1 LPLRRVLA
9 PEERSKI
16 VVDEDPSPA
25 RFRRRDQAAL
35 GPAAHLFGVHLQKA
49 GGLIEGERVHGLS
62 CDGTAS
68 AAHTENGPPHMAKR
82 FARRSEVAVTALV
95 ADMATCSMVQA

>member
-9 PEERSKI
+9 PEERGKI

-25 RFRRRDQAAL
+25 RFGRRDQAAL

-49 GGLIEGERVHGLS
+49 GGLIEGERVHGQS
-62 CDGTAS
+62 CDGTPS
-68 AAHTENGPPHMAKR
+68 PAHTDNGPPDMAK
-82 FARRSEVAVTALV
+82 
-95 ADMATCSMVQA
+95 